1 MTLKSRH
8 PSGRRE
14 RAGSVLARS
23 RALATTLSLT
33 VLIGILRRLGP
44 VACSN
49 LGGRI
54 ARLVGPLLPASR
66 VADRNLSQSLPHLDA
81 ASRRR
86 VIDGVWDNL
95 GRTVLEMPHL
105 ASFTR
110 TAAGPGFEVR
120 GEQHLAGLQD
130 RGVPVLFFSGHLG
143 NWEMVLPI
151 AAALG
156 MAVSGF
162 YRAASNPEVDRAIQA
177 MRLGALGK
185 GMSMFA
191 KGASGARAALSHLG
205 RGGAL
210 GLLVDQKMNDGIAV
224 PFFGR
229 DAMTA
234 PALAQ
239 LALRFDAPI
248 VPVHVVRL
256 GPCRF
261 RMVCEAP
268 LAVTRTGDRTA
279 AVLAIA
285 SAMNGR
291 LERWIREDPSA
302 WLWLHRRWPK
312 PAVLQPG

>member
-1 MTLKSRH
+1 MASASLHGLGH
-8 PSGRRE
+8 PGPS
-14 RAGSVLARS
+14 GSVLARL
-23 RALATTLSLT
+23 RAPATSLLLATL
-33 VLIGILRRLGP
+33 VGALRRLSP
-44 VACSN
+44 VTCSN
-49 LGGRI
+49 LGSRI
-54 ARLVGPLLPASR
+54 ARRLGPLLPASR
-66 VADRNLSQSLPHLDA
+66 VADRNLLDA
-81 ASRRR
+81 LPELDAPSRRR
-86 VIDGVWDNL
+86 VIDGVWDTL
-95 GRTVLEMPHL
+95 GRNVFELPHL
-105 ASFTR
+105 ASFGR
-110 TAAGPGFEVR
+110 TAAGPGFEVD

-130 RGVPVLFFSGHLG
+130 GGGPALFFSGHLG
-143 NWEMVLPI
+143 NWEMVLPV

-156 MAVSGF
+156 IAVSGF

-177 MRLGALGK
+177 MRQDALGTRV
-185 GMSMFA
+185 SMFA
-191 KGASGARAALSHLG
+191 KGATGARAALAHLG
-205 RGGAL
+205 KGGAL

-248 VPVHVVRL
+248 MPVHVVRL

-268 LAVTRTGDRTA
+268 LVVPRSGDRTA
-279 AVLAIA
+279 DVLAIT
-285 SAMNGR
+285 SAMNDR

-312 PAVLQPG
+312 PATIRRG

>member
-1 MTLKSRH
+1 MASASH
-8 PSGRRE
+8 PG
-14 RAGSVLARS
+14 LARPG
-23 RALATTLSLT
+23 RPGAGLTRLRGQATSLLLT
-33 VLIGILRRLGP
+33 VLVGALRRSSP

-54 ARLVGPLLPASR
+54 ARLLGPRLPVSR
-66 VADRNLSQSLPHLDA
+66 VADRNLAAALPELDPA
-81 ASRRR
+81 ARRR
-86 VIDGVWDNL
+86 IVARVWDNL
-95 GRTVLEMPHL
+95 GRTVFEMPHL
-105 ASFTR
+105 ASFGR
-110 TAAGPGFEVR
+110 TADGPGFEVQ
-120 GEQHLAGLQD
+120 GERHLAGLGD
-130 RGVPVLFFSGHLG
+130 RDAPALFFSGHLG

-156 MAVSGF
+156 IRVAGF

-177 MRLGALGK
+177 MRLAALGDRV
-185 GMSMFA
+185 SMFA
-191 KGASGARAALSHLG
+191 KGAAGARAALAHLG

-229 DAMTA
+229 PAMTA

-239 LALRFDAPI
+239 FALRFDAPI
-248 VPVHVVRL
+248 MPVHVVRL

-268 LAVTRTGDRTA
+268 LVVPRTGDRA
-279 AVLAIA
+279 ADILAIS
-285 SAMNGR
+285 SAVNAR

-312 PAVLQPG
+312 PAAIRS

>member
-1 MTLKSRH
+1 MS
-8 PSGRRE
+8 
-14 RAGSVLARS
+14 
-23 RALATTLSLT
+23 LATL
-33 VLIGILRRLGP
+33 VGALRRLSP
-44 VACSN
+44 VTCSN
-49 LGGRI
+49 LGGRT
-54 ARLVGPLLPASR
+54 ARLLGPRLPVSR
-66 VADRNLSQSLPHLDA
+66 IADRNLSQALPGLSA
-81 ASRRR
+81 AARRR
-86 VIDGVWDNL
+86 IIGGVWDNL
-95 GRTVLEMPHL
+95 GRNVLEMPHL

-110 TAAGPGFEVR
+110 TATGPGFEVR
-120 GEQHLAGLQD
+120 GEQHLARLQD
-130 RGVPVLFFSGHLG
+130 RGRPALFFSGHLG

-156 MAVSGF
+156 IAVSGF

-177 MRLGALGK
+177 MRLGALGDRV
-185 GMSMFA
+185 SMFA
-191 KGASGARAALSHLG
+191 KGASGARAALTHLG
-205 RGGAL
+205 KGGAL

-239 LALRFDAPI
+239 LALRFDAPM
-248 VPVHVVRL
+248 VPVRVVRL

-268 LAVTRTGDRTA
+268 LAVRRTGDRTA
-279 AVLAIA
+279 DVLAIA
-285 SAMNGR
+285 SAMNGT

-312 PAVLQPG
+312 PAAPSGPDRPAGAVPAVVP

>member
-1 MTLKSRH
+1 MESASPHGRGR
-8 PSGRRE
+8 PERSGPI
-14 RAGSVLARS
+14 LARL
-23 RALATTLSLT
+23 RAHATTLLLAS
-33 VLIGILRRLGP
+33 LIGALRRLSP
-44 VACSN
+44 VTCSN
-49 LGGRI
+49 LGSRI
-54 ARLVGPLLPASR
+54 ARLLGPLLPASK
-66 VADRNLSQSLPHLDA
+66 VADRNLLDA
-81 ASRRR
+81 LPELDAPSRRR

-95 GRTVLEMPHL
+95 GRNVFEMPHL
-105 ASFTR
+105 ASFKR
-110 TAAGPGFEVR
+110 TAAGPGFEVD

-130 RGVPVLFFSGHLG
+130 RGRPALFFSGHLG

-156 MAVSGF
+156 IAVSGF
-162 YRAASNPEVDRAIQA
+162 YRAASNSEVDRAIQA
-177 MRLGALGK
+177 MRQGALGARV
-185 GMSMFA
+185 SMFA
-191 KGASGARAALSHLG
+191 KGAAGARAALAHLG
-205 RGGAL
+205 KGGAL

-248 VPVHVVRL
+248 MPVHVVRL

-268 LAVTRTGDRTA
+268 LVVPRSGDRTA
-279 AVLAIA
+279 DVLAIT
-285 SAMNGR
+285 SALNHR

-312 PAVLQPG
+312 PATRRG